1 MADDAAPFRLELNG
15 KVGRLTLARPASR
28 NAMDAAFWREL
39 PRQVRALDAQGAC
52 RCLVIAAEGP
62 HFTSGMDL
70 SVFARPGALGVAP
83 HGGDRATAM
92 EAFRHLVAGLQASFT
107 ALERARFPVLAAVQ
121 GGCIGAGVDLVSACD
136 VRYAAADAFFQV
148 QEINI
153 AMTADVGTFPR
164 LARLMAEGA
173 VRELAYTG
181 RRLPAEE
188 AHRLGL
194 VTAVLPDAPAVLAHA
209 MEAAREI
216 AAKAPVAIAGSKVML
231 NYARDHATA
240 DALDYVAVWQ
250 TGMLSA
256 EHMREAMTARA
267 QGRAPEFPDLA
278 PLRDGL

>member
-1 MADDAAPFRLELNG
+1 MPPDAPFRLDLEG
-15 KVGRLTLARPASR
+15 GVGRLTFSRPRTR

-39 PRQVRALDAQGAC
+39 PEAVRRLDAEGAC

-62 HFTSGMDL
+62 HFSSGMDL
-70 SVFARPGALGVAP
+70 SVFKRPEGVEAAGA
-83 HGGDRATAM
+83 DRALAA
-92 EAFRHLVAGLQASFT
+92 EAFRHKVLGLQASFT

-153 AMTADVGTFPR
+153 GMTADVGTFPR
-164 LARLMAEGA
+164 LARLMPEGA

-181 RRLPAEE
+181 RRLPAAD

-194 VTAVLPDAPAVLAHA
+194 VTAVLPDAAAVEAHA
-209 MEAAREI
+209 LEVAREI
-216 AAKAPVAIAGSKVML
+216 AGKAPLAVTGSKVML

-240 DALDYVAVWQ
+240 DTLDYVALWNA
-250 TGMLSA
+250 GMLSA
-256 EHMREAMTARA
+256 DHMHEAMGARA
-267 QGRAPEFPDLA
+267 AGRAPAFADLS
-278 PLRDGL
+278 PLAHEL